1 MQRLVRHG
9 GPAATTSSA
18 KIWIPASANRLSHAL
33 SSALPWNF
41 PDQEL
46 RPGKLIRTSGEY
58 SASTGRMSPAR
69 RRAHTQFTSFEDSHE
84 RSISV
89 SFQDLRR
96 RGEAFPS
103 LRRTTRLIALAI

>member
-1 MQRLVRHG
+1 MQRVVRHG

-33 SSALPWNF
+33 ISAFPWNF

-58 SASTGRMSPAR
+58 RASTGWMSPAR

-84 RSISV
+84 RSILSP
-89 SFQDLRR
+89 SRIFASAERHFQISDEL
-96 RGEAFPS
+96 
-103 LRRTTRLIALAI
+103 LD